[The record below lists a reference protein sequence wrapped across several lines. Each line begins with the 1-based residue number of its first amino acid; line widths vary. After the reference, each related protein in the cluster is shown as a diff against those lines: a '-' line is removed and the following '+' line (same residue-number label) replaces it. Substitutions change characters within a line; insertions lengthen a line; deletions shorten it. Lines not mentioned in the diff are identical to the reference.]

1 MAQPMTQDQIAGIG
15 LKDYARAKWDA
26 SHNFRDAGEALVR
39 NKMKIVLGLSIVLV
53 ILMVVILIMGSD
65 NKDAFLGMGI
75 TVLVIGLIT
84 VGIAGATVWSDSK
97 KGEQGASNGE
107 MQSEYMQSESE

>member
-1 MAQPMTQDQIAGIG
+1 MATQQQLAEARFRDI
-15 LKDYARAKWDA
+15 ARAKWDA
-26 SHNFRDAGEALVR
+26 SHNMKDLGEFLVR
-39 NKMKIVLGLSIVLV
+39 GKMKIVLGLSIVLV

-65 NKDAFLGMGI
+65 DKDAFLGMGI

>member
-15 LKDYARAKWDA
+15 LKDYARAKW
-26 SHNFRDAGEALVR
+26 DAGEALVR

-65 NKDAFLGMGI
+65 DKDAFLGMGI

-84 VGIAGATVWSDSK
+84 VGIAGATVWSDYK
-97 KGEQGASNGE
+97 KGAQGMSNGE
-107 MQSEYMQSESE
+107 MEAE